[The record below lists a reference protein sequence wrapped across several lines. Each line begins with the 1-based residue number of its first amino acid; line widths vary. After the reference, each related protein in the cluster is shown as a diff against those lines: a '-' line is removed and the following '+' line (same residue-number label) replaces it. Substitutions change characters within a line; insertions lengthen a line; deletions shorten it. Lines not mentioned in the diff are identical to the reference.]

1 MTKEEEKVL
10 KERLA
15 QAENVKAEI
24 DSIRQIRDVVVD
36 ATVSVRNGSAACGQ
50 WTEYGRVLERMCRIP
65 EIEKAIKGAII
76 QVLNRLEKQYA
87 EI

>member
-1 MTKEEEKVL
+1 MTKEEEKAL

-15 QAENVKAEI
+15 RAENIKAEI
-24 DSIRQIRDVVVD
+24 DSIRQIRDVVID
-36 ATVSVRNGSAACGQ
+36 ATVSVRNGRAVCEQ
-50 WTEYGRVLERMCRIP
+50 WTAYGQVLERMCRVP
-65 EIEKAIKGAII
+65 EIDNAIKGAII